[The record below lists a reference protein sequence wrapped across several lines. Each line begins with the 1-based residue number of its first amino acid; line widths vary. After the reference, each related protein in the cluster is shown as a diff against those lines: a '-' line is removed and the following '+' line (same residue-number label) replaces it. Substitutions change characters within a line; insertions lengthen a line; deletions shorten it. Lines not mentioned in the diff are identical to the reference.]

1 MRAKIDNVLE
11 KLVLSI
17 LVLMLVSVVW
27 QVFSR
32 FVLSTPSTITDE
44 ISSFSLIWVGLLGAA
59 YATGKNLHLAID
71 LIPENVVQKRQ
82 ASMQDFNKLMRSAT
96 QILKDGETQG
106 LEDIYTKIE
115 SIMIEYP
122 NLFPNDSFEGK
133 TKASQ
138 NIIEDRD
145 AFNIIAQDTSEL
157 AALAKIAASNNDL
170 EALQQHHQN
179 LFGSCKSCHSRFKN

>member
-1 MRAKIDNVLE
+1 MK
-11 KLVLSI
+11 KLLI
-17 LVLMLVSVVW
+17 IFI
-27 QVFSR
+27 FSASAL
-32 FVLSTPSTITDE
+32 FAND
-44 ISSFSLIWVGLLGAA
+44 
-59 YATGKNLHLAID
+59 
-71 LIPENVVQKRQ
+71 VVQKRQ

-145 AFNIIAQDTSEL
+145 AFNIIAKDASKW
-157 AALAKIAASNNDL
+157 ASLAKIAASNNDL
-170 EALQQHHQN
+170 EAVQQNHQN
-179 LFGSCKSCHSRFKN
+179 LFSSCKSCHSRFKN

>member
-1 MRAKIDNVLE
+1 MK
-11 KLVLSI
+11 KLLI
-17 LVLMLVSVVW
+17 IFI
-27 QVFSR
+27 FSASAL
-32 FVLSTPSTITDE
+32 FAND
-44 ISSFSLIWVGLLGAA
+44 
-59 YATGKNLHLAID
+59 
-71 LIPENVVQKRQ
+71 VVQKRQ

-145 AFNIIAQDTSEL
+145 SFNIIAQDTSEL

-170 EALQQHHQN
+170 EAVQQHHQN

>member
-1 MRAKIDNVLE
+1 MK
-11 KLVLSI
+11 KLLI
-17 LVLMLVSVVW
+17 IFI
-27 QVFSR
+27 FSASAL
-32 FVLSTPSTITDE
+32 FANDVI
-44 ISSFSLIWVGLLGAA
+44 
-59 YATGKNLHLAID
+59 H
-71 LIPENVVQKRQ
+71 QRQ
-82 ASMQDFNKLMRSAT
+82 GSMQDFNKLMRSAT
-96 QILKDGETQG
+96 QILNDGETQG

-145 AFNIIAQDTSEL
+145 AFNIIAQDTIDL

-170 EALQQHHQN
+170 EATQQHHQN

>member
-1 MRAKIDNVLE
+1 MK
-11 KLVLSI
+11 KLLI
-17 LVLMLVSVVW
+17 IFI
-27 QVFSR
+27 FSASAL
-32 FVLSTPSTITDE
+32 FAND
-44 ISSFSLIWVGLLGAA
+44 
-59 YATGKNLHLAID
+59 
-71 LIPENVVQKRQ
+71 VVQKRQ

-145 AFNIIAQDTSEL
+145 AFNIIAQDTSGL

-170 EALQQHHQN
+170 EAVQQHHQN

>member
-1 MRAKIDNVLE
+1 MNKLIIIFVFAFSALLANDVVL
-11 KLVLSI
+11 
-17 LVLMLVSVVW
+17 
-27 QVFSR
+27 Q
-32 FVLSTPSTITDE
+32 
-44 ISSFSLIWVGLLGAA
+44 
-59 YATGKNLHLAID
+59 
-71 LIPENVVQKRQ
+71 RQ
-82 ASMQDFNKLMRSAT
+82 ESMQDFNKLMRSAT
-96 QILKDGETQG
+96 QILKDSETQG
-106 LEDIYTKIE
+106 LEDIYSKIE

-145 AFNIIAQDTSEL
+145 TFVSIAQDTSEL

-170 EALQQHHQN
+170 EAIQQHHQN

>member
-1 MRAKIDNVLE
+1 MK
-11 KLVLSI
+11 KLLI
-17 LVLMLVSVVW
+17 IFI
-27 QVFSR
+27 FSASAL
-32 FVLSTPSTITDE
+32 FAND
-44 ISSFSLIWVGLLGAA
+44 
-59 YATGKNLHLAID
+59 
-71 LIPENVVQKRQ
+71 VVQKRQ

-138 NIIEDRD
+138 NIINDRE
-145 AFNIIAQDTSEL
+145 AFNTIAQDTSEL
-157 AALAKIAASNNDL
+157 TALAKIAASNNDL

>member
-1 MRAKIDNVLE
+1 MK
-11 KLVLSI
+11 KLLI
-17 LVLMLVSVVW
+17 IFI
-27 QVFSR
+27 FSASAL
-32 FVLSTPSTITDE
+32 FANDVI
-44 ISSFSLIWVGLLGAA
+44 
-59 YATGKNLHLAID
+59 H
-71 LIPENVVQKRQ
+71 QRQ
-82 ASMQDFNKLMRSAT
+82 GSMQDFNKLMRSAT
-96 QILKDGETQG
+96 QILNDGETQG

-138 NIIEDRD
+138 NIIEDRN
-145 AFNIIAQDTSEL
+145 AFNIIAQDTIDL

>member
-1 MRAKIDNVLE
+1 MK
-11 KLVLSI
+11 KLLI
-17 LVLMLVSVVW
+17 IFI
-27 QVFSR
+27 FSASAL
-32 FVLSTPSTITDE
+32 FAND
-44 ISSFSLIWVGLLGAA
+44 
-59 YATGKNLHLAID
+59 
-71 LIPENVVQKRQ
+71 VVQKRQ

-157 AALAKIAASNNDL
+157 AALEKIAASNNDL

>member
-1 MRAKIDNVLE
+1 MK
-11 KLVLSI
+11 KLLIIFMFS
-17 LVLMLVSVVW
+17 VSA
-27 QVFSR
+27 
-32 FVLSTPSTITDE
+32 
-44 ISSFSLIWVGLLGAA
+44 LLA
-59 YATGKNLHLAID
+59 NDVIH
-71 LIPENVVQKRQ
+71 QRQ
-82 ASMQDFNKLMRSAT
+82 GSMQDFNKLMRSAT

-145 AFNIIAQDTSEL
+145 TFVSIAQDTSEL

-170 EALQQHHQN
+170 EAIQQHHQN

>member
-1 MRAKIDNVLE
+1 MK
-11 KLVLSI
+11 KLLIIFMFS
-17 LVLMLVSVVW
+17 VSA
-27 QVFSR
+27 
-32 FVLSTPSTITDE
+32 
-44 ISSFSLIWVGLLGAA
+44 LLA
-59 YATGKNLHLAID
+59 NDVIH
-71 LIPENVVQKRQ
+71 QRQ
-82 ASMQDFNKLMRSAT
+82 GSMQEFNKLMRSAT
-96 QILKDGETQG
+96 QILNDGETQG

-145 AFNIIAQDTSEL
+145 AFNIIAQDTSGL

-170 EALQQHHQN
+170 EAVQQHHQN

>member
-1 MRAKIDNVLE
+1 MK
-11 KLVLSI
+11 KLLI
-17 LVLMLVSVVW
+17 IFI
-27 QVFSR
+27 FSASAL
-32 FVLSTPSTITDE
+32 FANDVI
-44 ISSFSLIWVGLLGAA
+44 
-59 YATGKNLHLAID
+59 H
-71 LIPENVVQKRQ
+71 QRQ
-82 ASMQDFNKLMRSAT
+82 GSMQEFNKLMRSAT
-96 QILKDGETQG
+96 QILNDGETQG

-145 AFNIIAQDTSEL
+145 AFNIIAQDTSGL

-170 EALQQHHQN
+170 EAVQQHHQN

>member
-1 MRAKIDNVLE
+1 MF
-11 KLVLSI
+11 S
-17 LVLMLVSVVW
+17 VSA
-27 QVFSR
+27 
-32 FVLSTPSTITDE
+32 
-44 ISSFSLIWVGLLGAA
+44 LLA
-59 YATGKNLHLAID
+59 NDVIH
-71 LIPENVVQKRQ
+71 QRQ
-82 ASMQDFNKLMRSAT
+82 GSMQEFNKLMRSAT
-96 QILKDGETQG
+96 QILNDGETQG

-145 AFNIIAQDTSEL
+145 AFNIIAQDTSGL

-170 EALQQHHQN
+170 EAVQQHHQN

>member
-1 MRAKIDNVLE
+1 MK
-11 KLVLSI
+11 KLLI
-17 LVLMLVSVVW
+17 IFI
-27 QVFSR
+27 FSASAL
-32 FVLSTPSTITDE
+32 FAND
-44 ISSFSLIWVGLLGAA
+44 
-59 YATGKNLHLAID
+59 
-71 LIPENVVQKRQ
+71 VVQKRQ

-138 NIIEDRD
+138 NIINDRE
-145 AFNIIAQDTSEL
+145 AFNAIAKDASKW
-157 AALAKIAASNNDL
+157 ASLAKIAASNNDL
-170 EALQQHHQN
+170 EAVQQNHQN
-179 LFGSCKSCHSRFKN
+179 LFSSCKSCHSRFKN

>member
-1 MRAKIDNVLE
+1 MK
-11 KLVLSI
+11 KLLIIFMFS
-17 LVLMLVSVVW
+17 VSA
-27 QVFSR
+27 
-32 FVLSTPSTITDE
+32 
-44 ISSFSLIWVGLLGAA
+44 LLA
-59 YATGKNLHLAID
+59 NDVIH
-71 LIPENVVQKRQ
+71 QRQ
-82 ASMQDFNKLMRSAT
+82 GSMQDFNKLMRSAT
-96 QILKDGETQG
+96 QILNDGETQG

-145 AFNIIAQDTSEL
+145 AFNTIAQDTSDL

-170 EALQQHHQN
+170 EVVQQHHQN

>member
-1 MRAKIDNVLE
+1 MK
-11 KLVLSI
+11 KLLI
-17 LVLMLVSVVW
+17 IFI
-27 QVFSR
+27 FSASAL
-32 FVLSTPSTITDE
+32 FANDVI
-44 ISSFSLIWVGLLGAA
+44 
-59 YATGKNLHLAID
+59 H
-71 LIPENVVQKRQ
+71 QRQ
-82 ASMQDFNKLMRSAT
+82 GSMQEFNKLMRSAT
-96 QILKDGETQG
+96 QILNDGETQG

-145 AFNIIAQDTSEL
+145 AFNIIAQDTSGL

>member
-1 MRAKIDNVLE
+1 MK
-11 KLVLSI
+11 KLLI
-17 LVLMLVSVVW
+17 IFI
-27 QVFSR
+27 FSASAL
-32 FVLSTPSTITDE
+32 FAND
-44 ISSFSLIWVGLLGAA
+44 
-59 YATGKNLHLAID
+59 
-71 LIPENVVQKRQ
+71 VVQKRQ

-96 QILKDGETQG
+96 QILKDSETQG
-106 LEDIYTKIE
+106 LEDIYSKIE

-145 AFNIIAQDTSEL
+145 TFVSIAQDTSEM

-170 EALQQHHQN
+170 EAVQQHHQN

>member
-1 MRAKIDNVLE
+1 MK
-11 KLVLSI
+11 KLLIIFIFASSS
-17 LVLMLVSVVW
+17 LFSNDVVH
-27 QVFSR
+27 Q
-32 FVLSTPSTITDE
+32 
-44 ISSFSLIWVGLLGAA
+44 
-59 YATGKNLHLAID
+59 
-71 LIPENVVQKRQ
+71 RQ
-82 ASMQDFNKLMRSAT
+82 ESMQDFNKLMRSAT
-96 QILKDGETQG
+96 QIIKDGETQE

-138 NIIEDRD
+138 NIIDDRD
-145 AFNIIAQDTSEL
+145 AFNTIAQDTSEL

-170 EALQQHHQN
+170 EAVQQHHQS

>member
-1 MRAKIDNVLE
+1 MK
-11 KLVLSI
+11 KLLI
-17 LVLMLVSVVW
+17 IFI
-27 QVFSR
+27 FSASAL
-32 FVLSTPSTITDE
+32 FAND
-44 ISSFSLIWVGLLGAA
+44 
-59 YATGKNLHLAID
+59 
-71 LIPENVVQKRQ
+71 VVQKRQ

-138 NIIEDRD
+138 NIINDRE
-145 AFNIIAQDTSEL
+145 AFNTIAKDASKW
-157 AALAKIAASNNDL
+157 ASLAKIAASNNDL
-170 EALQQHHQN
+170 EAVQQNHQN
-179 LFGSCKSCHSRFKN
+179 LFSSCKSCHSRFKN

>member
-1 MRAKIDNVLE
+1 MF
-11 KLVLSI
+11 S
-17 LVLMLVSVVW
+17 VSA
-27 QVFSR
+27 
-32 FVLSTPSTITDE
+32 
-44 ISSFSLIWVGLLGAA
+44 LLA
-59 YATGKNLHLAID
+59 NDVIH
-71 LIPENVVQKRQ
+71 QRQ
-82 ASMQDFNKLMRSAT
+82 GSMQDFNKLMRSAT
-96 QILKDGETQG
+96 QILNDGETQG

-145 AFNIIAQDTSEL
+145 AFNIIAQDTSGL

-170 EALQQHHQN
+170 EAVQQHHQN

>member
-1 MRAKIDNVLE
+1 MK
-11 KLVLSI
+11 KLLI
-17 LVLMLVSVVW
+17 IFI
-27 QVFSR
+27 FSASAL
-32 FVLSTPSTITDE
+32 FAND
-44 ISSFSLIWVGLLGAA
+44 
-59 YATGKNLHLAID
+59 
-71 LIPENVVQKRQ
+71 VVQKRQ

-96 QILKDGETQG
+96 QILNDGETQG

-122 NLFPNDSFEGK
+122 NFFPNDSFEGK

-138 NIIEDRD
+138 NINEDRD
-145 AFNIIAQDTSEL
+145 AFNVIAQDTSDL

-170 EALQQHHQN
+170 EAVQQHHQN

>member
-1 MRAKIDNVLE
+1 MK
-11 KLVLSI
+11 KLLIIFMFS
-17 LVLMLVSVVW
+17 VSA
-27 QVFSR
+27 
-32 FVLSTPSTITDE
+32 
-44 ISSFSLIWVGLLGAA
+44 LLA
-59 YATGKNLHLAID
+59 NDVIH
-71 LIPENVVQKRQ
+71 QRQ
-82 ASMQDFNKLMRSAT
+82 GSMQDFNKLMRSAT
-96 QILKDGETQG
+96 QILNDGETQG

-145 AFNIIAQDTSEL
+145 AFNIIAQDTSGL

-170 EALQQHHQN
+170 EAVQQHHQN

>member
-1 MRAKIDNVLE
+1 MK
-11 KLVLSI
+11 KLLIIFMFS
-17 LVLMLVSVVW
+17 VSA
-27 QVFSR
+27 
-32 FVLSTPSTITDE
+32 
-44 ISSFSLIWVGLLGAA
+44 LLADDVI
-59 YATGKNLHLAID
+59 H
-71 LIPENVVQKRQ
+71 QRQ
-82 ASMQDFNKLMRSAT
+82 GSMQDFNKLMRSAT
-96 QILKDGETQG
+96 QILNDGETQG

-145 AFNIIAQDTSEL
+145 AFNIIAQDTSGL

-170 EALQQHHQN
+170 EAVQQHHQN

>member
-1 MRAKIDNVLE
+1 
-11 KLVLSI
+11 
-17 LVLMLVSVVW
+17 
-27 QVFSR
+27 
-32 FVLSTPSTITDE
+32 
-44 ISSFSLIWVGLLGAA
+44 
-59 YATGKNLHLAID
+59 
-71 LIPENVVQKRQ
+71 
-82 ASMQDFNKLMRSAT
+82 MQDFNKLMRSAT

>member
-1 MRAKIDNVLE
+1 MK
-11 KLVLSI
+11 KLLI
-17 LVLMLVSVVW
+17 IFI
-27 QVFSR
+27 FSASAL
-32 FVLSTPSTITDE
+32 FAND
-44 ISSFSLIWVGLLGAA
+44 
-59 YATGKNLHLAID
+59 
-71 LIPENVVQKRQ
+71 VVQKRQ

-115 SIMIEYP
+115 SIMIEYH

-145 AFNIIAQDTSEL
+145 AFNIIAKDTSEL
-157 AALAKIAASNNDL
+157 TALAKIAASNNDL
-170 EALQQHHQN
+170 EAVQQHHQN

>member
-1 MRAKIDNVLE
+1 MNKLIIIFVFAFSALLANDVVL
-11 KLVLSI
+11 
-17 LVLMLVSVVW
+17 
-27 QVFSR
+27 QR
-32 FVLSTPSTITDE
+32 
-44 ISSFSLIWVGLLGAA
+44 
-59 YATGKNLHLAID
+59 
-71 LIPENVVQKRQ
+71 QK
-82 ASMQDFNKLMRSAT
+82 SMQDFNKLMRSAT
-96 QILKDGETQG
+96 QILKDSETQG
-106 LEDIYTKIE
+106 LEDIYSKIE

-145 AFNIIAQDTSEL
+145 AFVSIAQDTSEL

-170 EALQQHHQN
+170 EAIQQHHQN

>member
-1 MRAKIDNVLE
+1 MK
-11 KLVLSI
+11 KLLIIFMFS
-17 LVLMLVSVVW
+17 VSA
-27 QVFSR
+27 
-32 FVLSTPSTITDE
+32 
-44 ISSFSLIWVGLLGAA
+44 LLA
-59 YATGKNLHLAID
+59 NDVIH
-71 LIPENVVQKRQ
+71 QRQ
-82 ASMQDFNKLMRSAT
+82 GSMQEFNKLMRSAT
-96 QILKDGETQG
+96 QILNDGETQG

-145 AFNIIAQDTSEL
+145 AFNIIAKDTSGL

-170 EALQQHHQN
+170 EAVQQHHQN

>member
-1 MRAKIDNVLE
+1 MKKILIIFMF
-11 KLVLSI
+11 SI
-17 LVLMLVSVVW
+17 SA
-27 QVFSR
+27 
-32 FVLSTPSTITDE
+32 
-44 ISSFSLIWVGLLGAA
+44 LLA
-59 YATGKNLHLAID
+59 NDVIH
-71 LIPENVVQKRQ
+71 QRQ
-82 ASMQDFNKLMRSAT
+82 GSMQDFNKLMRSAT
-96 QILKDGETQG
+96 QILNDGETQG

-145 AFNIIAQDTSEL
+145 AFNIIAQDTIDL

-170 EALQQHHQN
+170 EAIQQHHQN

>member
-1 MRAKIDNVLE
+1 MKKILIIFMF
-11 KLVLSI
+11 SI
-17 LVLMLVSVVW
+17 SAL
-27 QVFSR
+27 FAN
-32 FVLSTPSTITDE
+32 D
-44 ISSFSLIWVGLLGAA
+44 
-59 YATGKNLHLAID
+59 
-71 LIPENVVQKRQ
+71 VVQKRQ

-138 NIIEDRD
+138 NINEDRD
-145 AFNIIAQDTSEL
+145 AFNIIAQDTSDL
-157 AALAKIAASNNDL
+157 AALAKIASSNNDL
-170 EALQQHHQN
+170 EAVQQHHQN

>member
-1 MRAKIDNVLE
+1 MK
-11 KLVLSI
+11 KLLI
-17 LVLMLVSVVW
+17 IFI
-27 QVFSR
+27 FSASAL
-32 FVLSTPSTITDE
+32 FAND
-44 ISSFSLIWVGLLGAA
+44 
-59 YATGKNLHLAID
+59 
-71 LIPENVVQKRQ
+71 VVQKRQ

-138 NIIEDRD
+138 NIINDRE
-145 AFNIIAQDTSEL
+145 AFNTIAKDASKW
-157 AALAKIAASNNDL
+157 ASLAKIAASNNHL
-170 EALQQHHQN
+170 EAVQQNHQN
-179 LFGSCKSCHSRFKN
+179 LFSSCKSCHSRFKN

>member
-1 MRAKIDNVLE
+1 MK
-11 KLVLSI
+11 KLLI
-17 LVLMLVSVVW
+17 IFI
-27 QVFSR
+27 FSASAL
-32 FVLSTPSTITDE
+32 FANDVI
-44 ISSFSLIWVGLLGAA
+44 
-59 YATGKNLHLAID
+59 H
-71 LIPENVVQKRQ
+71 QRQ
-82 ASMQDFNKLMRSAT
+82 GSMQDFNKLMRSAT
-96 QILKDGETQG
+96 QILNDGETQG

-145 AFNIIAQDTSEL
+145 AFNIIAQDTSGL

-170 EALQQHHQN
+170 EAVQQHHQN

>member
-1 MRAKIDNVLE
+1 MF
-11 KLVLSI
+11 S
-17 LVLMLVSVVW
+17 VSA
-27 QVFSR
+27 
-32 FVLSTPSTITDE
+32 
-44 ISSFSLIWVGLLGAA
+44 LLA
-59 YATGKNLHLAID
+59 NDVIH
-71 LIPENVVQKRQ
+71 QRQ
-82 ASMQDFNKLMRSAT
+82 GSMQDFNKLMRSAT
-96 QILKDGETQG
+96 QILNDGETQG

-145 AFNIIAQDTSEL
+145 AFNIIAKDTSGL

-170 EALQQHHQN
+170 EAVQQHHQN